1 MKMSINRIAGLIF
14 FVAAGTGVSNAEETK
29 FTGSYDDSCLAP
41 IAAYKDGLPAIDG
54 AAEMSVEDKMIK
66 TTAMFRDVMS
76 AFRKVQSCHQSII
89 VNDGVED
96 NFAELYTGT
105 RETGRVFDLVQTQ
118 FQTTIEEMS
127 AEALTAVEPAAGAS
141 AEANAAAEAQ
151 TFSTMDIL
159 LDSYLAIEQSQEF
172 SKTLRKV
179 GG

>member
-1 MKMSINRIAGLIF
+1 MRINRLAGLIF
-14 FVAAGTGVSNAEETK
+14 FVAAGTGVSQA
-29 FTGSYDDSCLAP
+29 DDTTMTEGYSDEGCLAP
-41 IAAYKDGLPAIDG
+41 IAAYKDGLPALDG
-54 AAEMSVEDKMIK
+54 VEKLSVEDKMIK
-66 TTAMFRDVMS
+66 TTAMFREVMS

-118 FQTTIEEMS
+118 FQSTVEELS
-127 AEALTAVEPAAGAS
+127 ASALTAVEPAAGAS
-141 AEANAAAEAQ
+141 AEANLAAEAQ
-151 TFSTMDIL
+151 TFNTMDIL

-172 SKTLRKV
+172 GKTLKKI